1 MIVCFAQGKGGTS
14 AKCAEPNSAV
24 LDGMNSGGGAKN
36 VKVLRP
42 TAVKPPPL
50 QMDLSKQGQYQLIK
64 SRFPTLAINAAVCEC
79 WDLRINAYY
88 LVLFLWVLASN
99 KGFQDDC
106 LKCSRI

>member
-50 QMDLSKQGQYQLIK
+50 QMDLSKQG
-64 SRFPTLAINAAVCEC
+64 
-79 WDLRINAYY
+79 
-88 LVLFLWVLASN
+88 
-99 KGFQDDC
+99 
-106 LKCSRI
+106 